1 MGWFY
6 FFVWRCDPP
15 PHWEPAF
22 VKGPEFRSESDA
34 RAYVNNL
41 VEFSGRTDAPFT
53 VNTWRHSGRPGDRWV
68 DLGWSAQSC
77 P

>member
-1 MGWFY
+1 MGWY
-6 FFVWRCDPP
+6 FFLVYRCDYP

-22 VKGPEFRSESDA
+22 VKGPEFRSENAA
-34 RAYVNNL
+34 RRYAEDL
-41 VEFSGRTDAPFT
+41 TEFSSRTESKMI
-53 VNTWRHSGRPGDRWV
+53 VNTWRHYGRPGDQWH